1 MQQTESND
9 KTEKRDL
16 RIMMLVQEEELTTIR
31 P

>member
-1 MQQTESND
+1 MQQTESKD
-9 KTEKRDL
+9 KTEKRAL